1 LTTGLAPKIVHD
13 ILGALNKLRSRGLS
27 LLIVEQ
33 SVKLAA
39 EMTDRA
45 YVMSLG
51 RVVHEVKQ
59 GEWERTL
66 ADGTLSKAYLHG

>member
-1 LTTGLAPKIVHD
+1 
-13 ILGALNKLRSRGLS
+13 
-27 LLIVEQ
+27 
-33 SVKLAA
+33 
-39 EMTDRA
+39 
-45 YVMSLG
+45 MSLG